1 MARRRSQPPRFDPYA
16 ILKAL
21 EHERVTY
28 ILVGAFARVLVGAD
42 EITRGVD
49 FTPSTRGDNLERVDR
64 AMKAINAR
72 RPDGRSPNVQAT
84 DYEREPVVELATEH
98 GQVKVI
104 PEPAGSRGYDDLRRD
119 AERLPIGQGLRP
131 SVASPRDLARMLAG
145 LNRAEDMPKLLDMRR
160 LIELERNLHRGLSIE
175 R

>member
-1 MARRRSQPPRFDPYA
+1 MAGSRGTPPRFDPYA

-28 ILVGAFARVLVGAD
+28 ILVGAFARVIVGAD

-49 FTPSTRGDNLERVDR
+49 LTPSTREENLRRLDQALEQ
-64 AMKAINAR
+64 MNAH
-72 RPDGRSPNVQAT
+72 RPDGRPPAIQTT
-84 DYEREPVVELATEH
+84 DYSREPVVELHTDY

-104 PEPAGSRGYDDLRRD
+104 PEPAGTRGYDDLRRD
-119 AERLPIGQGLRP
+119 AERQPLGHGLRP
-131 SVASPRDLARMLAG
+131 SVASERDLARMLAG
-145 LNRAEDMPKLLDMRR
+145 LGREQDLPKLMDMRR
-160 LIELERNLHRGLSIE
+160 LIELGHQLHRGLSIE